1 MSKKR
6 RSKTRP
12 EAPRAVA
19 RLTSA
24 GQIAAV
30 VPHMLGFVPSE
41 SLVVLCGHE
50 PRGRL
55 GLRFRLDL
63 PKGDTAREA
72 LVDHVAQLVRS
83 DSPTRFSLLVFTEQ
97 EGDFPE
103 AELVDAICDRLV
115 AYREMEVLLVRGGR
129 WSSYHCALPCCPVE
143 GTPVAD
149 DEDSSP
155 ISLVKA
161 ENVLSGRVVAPSRE
175 ALEASLAGPV
185 LLAAVV
191 AGQRCDAARLSLED
205 AVADRGRPGTDLM
218 LVDRWE
224 RALHRFAEPPAAL
237 DPEEAAL
244 LAVSLESGYVRDRLS
259 GCSDDERPV
268 AVRVLAE
275 LMRLTPAPYDGLVAA
290 EFGWLTYVEGSGAE
304 VTIALERA
312 KASAPDH
319 LLTELLEMALTRA
332 VPPREVRA
340 MLQGAYG
347 RAYGGRRGLTA

>member
-6 RSKTRP
+6 RNKPRP
-12 EAPRAVA
+12 AAARATA
-19 RLTSA
+19 RLTSP
-24 GQIAAV
+24 GQIAAA
-30 VPHMLGFVPSE
+30 VPHMLGFVPHE

-63 PKGDTAREA
+63 PGPDVAAREA
-72 LVDHVAQLVRS
+72 LADQVAQLVDS
-83 DSPTRFSLLVFTEQ
+83 DAPTRFSLLVFTEQ

-103 AELVDAICDRLV
+103 AELVDAVCDRLV
-115 AYREMEVLLVRGGR
+115 GYREMEVLLVRGGR

-155 ISLVKA
+155 ISLVRA
-161 ENVLSGRVVAPSRE
+161 ENVLSGRVVAPSRQ
-175 ALEASLAGPV
+175 ALEATLAGPV
-185 LLAAVV
+185 LLAAVA
-191 AGQRCDAARLSLED
+191 AGQRCDAARLFLED
-205 AVADRGRPGTDLM
+205 AVADGGRAATNVL

-224 RALHRFAEPPAAL
+224 AALERFTDPPAVL
-237 DPEEAAL
+237 DPDEAAL
-244 LAVSLESGYVRDRLS
+244 LAVGLESGYVRDRLS
-259 GCSDDERPV
+259 GCDDDERPV
-268 AVRVLAE
+268 ALRVLAE

-290 EFGWLTYVEGSGAE
+290 QFGWLTYVEGSGAE

-319 LLTELLEMALTRA
+319 LLTELLELALTRA

-340 MLQGAYG
+340 MLRGAYG
-347 RAYGGRRGLTA
+347 RAYGGRGLTA